1 MDEKYMEIALRL
13 AKKGI
18 GRTSPNPLVGAVIVK
33 NGKIVGTGYHQ
44 KIGSPHAETNAL
56 KFAGKKAKGATLYVN
71 LEPCSHFGRTPP
83 CVDSII
89 RSGIKEV
96 ICATLDPNPKVNGAG
111 IRWLRQA
118 GIKVKLGMLEDK
130 ARKLN
135 EIYFKQITSGFPF
148 VALKIAQTLDG
159 KIATPNGDSK
169 WISQK
174 DSRGFVHSLRKQMD
188 AVLVGVNTVIKDN
201 PKLTT
206 REVKGKNLLRIVLD
220 SKGRIPLNS
229 NLLKENKDN
238 KTIVV
243 VTRKNAERKL
253 KNKTQVWKVKSNY
266 QGKISLK
273 VFLKLAAQ
281 KGISS
286 ILVEGG
292 NEVFTSFLKERMVD
306 KIYCFISPKIIG
318 EGISSFG
325 NLNIKKIK
333 GALKLRDIKV
343 KRFSNDILLI
353 GYPQWRR

>member
-1 MDEKYMEIALRL
+1 MDEKYMEMVLRL
-13 AKKGI
+13 AKKGV

-56 KFAGKKAKGATLYVN
+56 KSAGKKGKGATLYVN

-89 RSGIKEV
+89 RNGIREV
-96 ICATLDPNPKVNGAG
+96 ICATIDPNPKVNGAG
-111 IRWLRQA
+111 VKQLRQA
-118 GIKVKLGMLEDK
+118 GIKIKLGVLEDE

-135 EIYFKQITSGFPF
+135 EIYFKRITSGFPF
-148 VALKIAQTLDG
+148 VALKIVQTLDG
-159 KIATPNGDSK
+159 KIATLDGDSK

-174 DSRGFVHSLRKQMD
+174 DSRRFVHSLRKQMD
-188 AVLVGVNTVIKDN
+188 AVLVGVNTVIKDD

-206 REVKGKNLLRIVLD
+206 REVKGKNPLRIVLD
-220 SKGRIPLNS
+220 SEGRIPLNS
-229 NLLKENKDN
+229 NLLKKNKDN
-238 KTIVV
+238 KTVIVV
-243 VTRKNAERKL
+243 TTNKAGGKL
-253 KNKTQVWKVKSNY
+253 KNKAQVWKVKSNY
-266 QGKISLK
+266 QNKIDLK

-292 NEVFTSFLKERMVD
+292 REIFSSFLKEKLAD

-325 NLNIKKIK
+325 SLNIKKIK
-333 GALKLRDIKV
+333 DALKLKDVELKE
-343 KRFSNDILLI
+343 FSNDILLI
-353 GYPQWRR
+353 GYLDWRR

>member
-56 KFAGKKAKGATLYVN
+56 KSAGKKAKGATLYVN

-89 RSGIKEV
+89 QNGIKKIV
-96 ICATLDPNPKVNGAG
+96 CATLDPNPNVNGAG
-111 IRWLRQA
+111 VRRLRQA
-118 GIKVKLGMLEDK
+118 GIEVKLGVLEDK

-135 EIYFKQITSGFPF
+135 EIYFKRIVSGIPF

-169 WISQK
+169 WITQR
-174 DSRGFVHSLRKQMD
+174 DSRRFVHTLRKQMD
-188 AVLVGVNTVIKDN
+188 AVLVGINTVTKDN

-206 REVKGKNLLRIVLD
+206 REVKGRSPLRIVLD

-238 KTIVV
+238 KTIVI
-243 VTRKNAERKL
+243 VTRKNAEGKL
-253 KNKTQVWKVKSNY
+253 KNKAQIWKVKSNY
-266 QGKISLK
+266 QGRISLK
-273 VFLKLAAQ
+273 TFLKLAAQ
-281 KGISS
+281 KGVSS

-292 NEVFTSFLKERMVD
+292 NEVFTSFLKEKLVD
-306 KIYCFISPKIIG
+306 KIYCFVSPKIIG
-318 EGISSFG
+318 DGISSFG
-325 NLNIKKIK
+325 NLNTKKIK
-333 GALKLRDIKV
+333 DALKLRDVELRK
-343 KRFSNDILLI
+343 FSNDILLT
-353 GYPQWRR
+353 GYPQWRK